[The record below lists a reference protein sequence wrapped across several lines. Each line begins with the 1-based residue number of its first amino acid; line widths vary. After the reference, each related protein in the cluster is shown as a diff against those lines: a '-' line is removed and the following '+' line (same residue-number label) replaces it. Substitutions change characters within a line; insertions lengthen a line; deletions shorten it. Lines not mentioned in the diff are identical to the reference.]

1 VHAARLRQCGV
12 VEEQQR
18 VGDVPPASPRLL
30 LRQMPPAQ
38 QIEHGEDEHRLGLGL
53 ARPSHLR
60 QFAPASARMGGEGG
74 EARGFDRLVSVG
86 LANAVIEE
94 IAGEQT
100 AAYHPSRR
108 CMGRR
113 DTRIGAGVRGSSG
126 SRRGGAESSFR
137 S

>member
-18 VGDVPPASPRLL
+18 VGDVPPAPPRLL
-30 LRQMPPAQ
+30 LRKMPPAEQ
-38 QIEHGEDEHRLGLGL
+38 VEDGEDEHRFRLGL
-53 ARPSHLR
+53 ARPAHLV
-60 QFAPASARMGGEGG
+60 QIAPERACVGGESG
-74 EARGFDRLVSVG
+74 EARGVERLVDVG